1 MESISTDLNSINNL
15 VILGFGFGLGF
26 EPEESLFGMIAENV
40 IQVSLNYN
48 KLDLSLRK
56 DIINLTGE

>member
-1 MESISTDLNSINNL
+1 M
-15 VILGFGFGLGF
+15 GFGFGIGF
-26 EPEESLFGMIAENV
+26 EPEESLFGM
-40 IQVSLNYN
+40 VSEDIIIVTLNYN